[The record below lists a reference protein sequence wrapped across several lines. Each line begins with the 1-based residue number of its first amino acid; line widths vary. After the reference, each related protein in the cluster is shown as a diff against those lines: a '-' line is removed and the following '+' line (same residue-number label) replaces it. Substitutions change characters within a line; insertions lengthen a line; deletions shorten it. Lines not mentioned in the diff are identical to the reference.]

1 MFGKKKHIAEQ
12 VKDFHCLVCGID
24 WSDQDS
30 LSRHMSWAHP
40 ESVVTDTGKSV
51 NHEESDKIV

>member
-1 MFGKKKHIAEQ
+1 MFGKKKHIVDQ

-24 WSDQDS
+24 CNDQDG

-40 ESVVTDTGKSV
+40 ESVDSNTKKAD
-51 NHEESDKIV
+51 NHVRSDRKA